1 MLVPGTALALV
12 LLPCLFTEA
21 EAAAPS
27 YVTVSGRQIPSG
39 YYLASGSS
47 TASSAKP
54 SGGYNDSMRN
64 QYRKILIGENVNR
77 VIPGDM
83 DGDSDKDT
91 DDAVYLLL
99 HVMFGATDYPI

>member
-1 MLVPGTALALV
+1 MLV

-47 TASSAKP
+47 TVSSAKP